1 MAARAP
7 GVVWRTDDQPG
18 SGNWRDCGVYL
29 SGRLELHFNDSSLPR
44 LYEWINGVRYAFDFA
59 SMTQTNTGTS
69 FQRALRRR
77 PSSGG
82 GASSSGGAT
91 SWEYEDGRPNSGDW
105 RPCDAATSAFLA
117 ARLASGVSGPSAPRV
132 IRGAQYTFDTQN
144 FLQTNISTGFTRTIR
159 PAGGA
164 SAAQPAP
171 RPAKRAR
178 TAALPPPPPLPPP
191 RARRRASRGRA
202 AGRRRDGGNTKTA
215 GRTRKTG
222 ATSTPRRRRP
232 CRRSGKGRPEC
243 CDSQSTTRSTA
254 DVQA

>member
-1 MAARAP
+1 MGGRAISSSDRASGPEGQNSLGKAAFDSRGPACNGGP
-7 GVVWRTDDQPG
+7 GTWGVWQYEDDQPG

-69 FQRALRRR
+69 FQRALRRC

-82 GASSSGGAT
+82 GAPSSGGAT
-91 SWEYEDGRPNSGDW
+91 PWEYEDGRPNSGDW

-159 PAGGA
+159 P
-164 SAAQPAP
+164 
-171 RPAKRAR
+171 
-178 TAALPPPPPLPPP
+178 
-191 RARRRASRGRA
+191 
-202 AGRRRDGGNTKTA
+202 GRRRFRGAA
-215 GRTRKTG
+215 GAAAEETG
-222 ATSTPRRRRP
+222 
-232 CRRSGKGRPEC
+232 
-243 CDSQSTTRSTA
+243 
-254 DVQA
+254 